1 MSRSNRA
8 HEEIGNGC
16 ARRVTVALLDARLMG
31 DEVVESR
38 SECEGECEEPSIT
51 PTRGRRMEAP
61 DGSRLPI
68 LVGDVLALRGAGLA
82 TTETWALLCQAAQAL
97 QDLFLSN
104 GGVIGGGSRVGPVV
118 TPHTLELTPRGRVML
133 QIAPQETAR
142 AYLPPEYRPGRLYS
156 DTDSEKMWMYSLG
169 RALLDTTPRLAAL
182 TGSVSVSP
190 TSALQSV
197 LAAMTEPDP
206 QRRASLMNLL
216 DVISE
221 YCHTRMLTKPF
232 TLIVID
238 MYREVVR
245 SSQYAVRMRDTCHL
259 KRQPQIY
266 SPYYYYYNHR
276 QYDGEQQQNK
286 NKQLIPSSS
295 LHFLK
300 YHGKANFCKY
310 QTQNSRSHPNLSC
323 LLPMEPHISNNKKP
337 QFQSQLNIKSN
348 CNEDFII
355 DSQINHSR
363 TYSQPIYSQCSNELI
378 KIQSNH
384 NLVVWDES
392 NKTEIVATIASAEN
406 DYSSASSDPI
416 YAFPVKPF
424 LTSHDIRVN
433 RLIAKRSKKTSKKND
448 VHAQPTK
455 SRVAQN
461 DSNDTGSQL
470 NMIAAVG
477 INMDTK
483 PPPLLSSPDNNIIYH
498 DRLLS
503 DDVNRAINSFGHQYS
518 QSSNSHHTDGGDKD
532 RQVVLKPMLNI
543 GHSQRNS
550 SLSVAIDNAY
560 RAVSSNQLKSNTVH
574 QSRNNNSTLAPPK
587 PPRIGIRNGPR
598 ARRGKPIQ
606 RAPSRLYCA
615 ITGPIRC
622 LNKTQCV
629 GPEFVVRAC
638 QPPKSLKVG
647 DSKNSN
653 DNRAGRI
660 VIILLS
666 GQRID
671 VICDSHKTTAGELFQ
686 AVIRAEGLDDN
697 FTLGLA
703 ALLAGDFVMLPSEIR
718 LSKVSPPGWSTI
730 NECKGPLCCLPTSFM
745 LYLRQRFFLPS
756 LRGIRSWISKHLL
769 YLQIRRCILEQQ
781 LICTLNQLIN
791 LTGLALQAEFG
802 NYSVNEHACGNYFLL
817 EHYIPETLILNH
829 DYQHPQLLLNT
840 DELRGQLHE
849 AHRNRRGLD
858 ANTAEELFITHAQEL
873 EDYGLHLY
881 IATTSTKELEKII
894 GRLRK
899 YRLKNSAYSC
909 DEATDPKNITNF
921 LNNACQFNDISYPTV
936 DYRKIQS
943 TASHEA
949 YYNIESKENI
959 YAIPKNPSAIVDDV
973 KINNSISCGGK
984 TSATKKSETNVWFG
998 IHSQGI
1004 KIFERRGEPRKL
1016 AYLVKLQWQDI
1027 KTLSYSKN
1035 SLVICIKYN
1044 GKRIKLKLNMEYKKS
1059 CYAFKLT
1066 SLHHQF
1072 FLKLRSELTSLQGLT
1087 RDFGVPLN
1095 PTLDSALAPK
1105 CKASKMKISTVN
1117 KQINVNENYP
1127 TSLEDYQNK
1136 ENENPIILEKVA
1148 TNTYASINNDDE
1160 PICYTPADDVIYAQV
1175 NARLEPE
1182 GASRDTED
1190 ESERTHID
1198 TNNIVTSE
1206 SKYSNNHTNKN
1217 WASHQSIDIMC
1228 VPTLIRNTPK
1238 LVSSNNRYNQF
1249 NENPNQ
1255 PEELYAAI
1263 NRSSKK
1269 YSDDANSS
1277 VSRLDKKWSVQ
1288 YADIASKALS
1298 KVKTSSLP
1306 NYSVSKQRTD
1316 FRTPSLPR
1324 RLGVRMGTRA
1334 IYSGSHVPRDFSL
1347 SDDIELL
1354 SFKSETVSSIQ
1365 STFAQSSESLMPEA
1379 YVLNAD
1385 IGIDDETFH
1394 ISKDDTMSAS
1404 LMARL
1409 EELSFVEER
1418 MLRTIKLERGHG
1430 GSIGLQVTEGNDGGV
1445 YVQAISVGGSAD
1457 MAGNVIKGDKII
1469 AINGSSLLNLRYQDA
1484 LKMLQSSSCREIELV
1499 LSQKTSKRHMPTQ
1512 SLKSNHIK
1520 QMSNVSSSANDSCL
1534 TGRRSSD
1541 KVLDVVPVHSD
1552 SVSSTSHNQYT
1563 QNEYGINIASPIN
1576 LNSASMMVN
1585 LDDFDILDLNVNQI
1599 QCLKCWCI
1607 PNRQTYCEK
1616 KLDEEMQI
1624 LWAKTEAT
1632 LLVTFI
1638 LDYRKLHDNTAFLR
1652 NIASQIV
1659 WRSWVDS
1666 GHALKRDIMN
1676 SPGGSD
1682 TKRTV
1687 ISTKLIV
1694 IRDNIYAS

>member
-1 MSRSNRA
+1 M
-8 HEEIGNGC
+8 
-16 ARRVTVALLDARLMG
+16 
-31 DEVVESR
+31 EV
-38 SECEGECEEPSIT
+38 
-51 PTRGRRMEAP
+51 P
-61 DGSRLPI
+61 DSSRLPI
-68 LVGDVLALRGAGLA
+68 LVSDVLALRGAGLA
-82 TTETWALLCQAAQAL
+82 ATETWALLCQAAQAL

-133 QIAPQETAR
+133 QIASQETAR

-169 RALLDTTPRLAAL
+169 RALLDTTPRVAAL
-182 TGSVSVSP
+182 TGSVSVTP

-245 SSQYAVRMRDTCHL
+245 SSQYTARMRDTCHL

-266 SPYYYYYNHR
+266 SPYYYYYYNHR
-276 QYDGEQQQNK
+276 QYDREQQQNK

-295 LHFLK
+295 LHFSK
-300 YHGKANFCKY
+300 YHNKANFFKY

-323 LLPMEPHISNNKKP
+323 LLPIEPHINNSKKP

-348 CNEDFII
+348 YNEDFIMG
-355 DSQINHSR
+355 SQINHSR
-363 TYSQPIYSQCSNELI
+363 TYSQPIYSQCSNELT

-384 NLVVWDES
+384 NLVVWNER
-392 NKTEIVATIASAEN
+392 NKTEIMTTTPSAEN
-406 DYSSASSDPI
+406 SYSSASSDPI
-416 YAFPVKPF
+416 YAFPMKPF
-424 LTSHDIRVN
+424 LTSHNIRVN
-433 RLIAKRSKKTSKKND
+433 RLTSKRSKKTLKKND

-455 SRVAQN
+455 RVSQN
-461 DSNDTGSQL
+461 DPSDTGSQL
-470 NMIAAVG
+470 NIAAAVG
-477 INMDTK
+477 INMGTK
-483 PPPLLSSPDNNIIYH
+483 APPLLSSPDNNIIYH

-503 DDVNRAINSFGHQYS
+503 EDVNRTINSLDHQYS
-518 QSSNSHHTDGGDKD
+518 QSSNIHHTDGGEKD
-532 RQVVLKPMLNI
+532 RQVVLKSVLNVE
-543 GHSQRNS
+543 HSQWNS
-550 SLSVAIDNAY
+550 SSSVAIDNAY
-560 RAVSSNQLKSNTVH
+560 RAIPTNQLKSNTAH
-574 QSRNNNSTLAPPK
+574 QSHNNNSTIAPPK

-629 GPEFVVRAC
+629 GPEFVVRAS
-638 QPPKSLKVG
+638 QPPKSLEVG
-647 DSKNSN
+647 DSKNGN
-653 DNRAGRI
+653 DNRVGRI
-660 VIILLS
+660 VVILLS

-671 VICDSHKTTAGELFQ
+671 VICDSRKTTAGELFQ
-686 AVIRAEGLDDN
+686 AIIRAEGLDDN

-730 NECKGPLCCLPTSFM
+730 DECKGPLCCLPTSFM

-756 LRGIRSWISKHLL
+756 LRGIRNWISKHLL

-817 EHYIPETLILNH
+817 EHYIPETLVLNH
-829 DYQHPQLLLNT
+829 DHQHPQLLLNT
-840 DELRGQLHE
+840 NELRGQLHE

-858 ANTAEELFITHAQEL
+858 TNTAEELFISHAQEL

-881 IATTSTKELEKII
+881 IATTGTKELEKII

-899 YRLKNSAYSC
+899 YRLKDSVYSC
-909 DEATDPKNITNF
+909 DDARDPKNISNF
-921 LNNACQFNDISYPTV
+921 LNDVCQFDNISYPTV
-936 DYRKIQS
+936 DCPKIQS
-943 TASHEA
+943 TTSREA

-973 KINNSISCGGK
+973 KINNSISCSGK
-984 TSATKKSETNVWFG
+984 TGSAKKSEINVWFG

-1004 KIFERRGEPRKL
+1004 KIFERKGEPRKL
-1016 AYLVKLQWQDI
+1016 VYLVKLQWQDI

-1035 SLVICIKYN
+1035 SLIICIKCN
-1044 GKRIKLKLNMEYKKS
+1044 GKRTKLKLNMDYKKS
-1059 CYAFKLT
+1059 YYAFKLT

-1072 FLKLRSELTSLQGLT
+1072 FLRLRSELTSLQGLS

-1095 PTLDSALAPK
+1095 PTLDSPLATR
-1105 CKASKMKISTVN
+1105 CKASKMKISVVN
-1117 KQINVNENYP
+1117 KQINVDENYP

-1136 ENENPIILEKVA
+1136 ENENPIIVGKVA
-1148 TNTYASINNDDE
+1148 TNPYASVNNDDE
-1160 PICYTPADDVIYAQV
+1160 SICYTPADDAIYAQV

-1190 ESERTHID
+1190 ESERIHID
-1198 TNNIVTSE
+1198 TNNIVSSE
-1206 SKYSNNHTNKN
+1206 SKYSNNYTNKN
-1217 WASHQSIDIMC
+1217 WASHQSIDTC
-1228 VPTLIRNTPK
+1228 DVTTLIYDTPK
-1238 LVSSNNRYNQF
+1238 LMSSNNRYNQF
-1249 NENPNQ
+1249 NENTNH

-1269 YSDDANSS
+1269 YSDNTKSS
-1277 VSRLDKKWSVQ
+1277 ISRLDQKWSVQ

-1306 NYSVSKQRTD
+1306 NYSVSKQKTD

-1334 IYSGSHVPRDFSL
+1334 IYSGSHIPRDFSL

-1354 SFKSETVSSIQ
+1354 SLKSETVSSIQ
-1365 STFAQSSESLMPEA
+1365 STLAQSKESLMPEA
-1379 YVLNAD
+1379 YVLDAD

-1394 ISKDDTMSAS
+1394 ISNDDTMSAS

-1418 MLRTIKLERGHG
+1418 MLRTIRLERGHG

-1499 LSQKTSKRHMPTQ
+1499 LSQTTSKRHIPTQ
-1512 SLKSNHIK
+1512 PLKSNNIK
-1520 QMSNVSSSANDSCL
+1520 RMSKVSSSTTDSCL
-1534 TGRRSSD
+1534 TVRKSSE
-1541 KVLDVVPVHSD
+1541 KVLDIGPMHNN
-1552 SVSSTSHNQYT
+1552 SVSSTSHNHYS
-1563 QNEYGINIASPIN
+1563 QNGYGINVASPIN
-1576 LNSASMMVN
+1576 LNSASTMIN
-1585 LDDFDILDLNVNQI
+1585 LDDLDVS
-1599 QCLKCWCI
+1599 
-1607 PNRQTYCEK
+1607 
-1616 KLDEEMQI
+1616 
-1624 LWAKTEAT
+1624 AT
-1632 LLVTFI
+1632 SHQVFI
-1638 LDYRKLHDNTAFLR
+1638 
-1652 NIASQIV
+1652 
-1659 WRSWVDS
+1659 
-1666 GHALKRDIMN
+1666 
-1676 SPGGSD
+1676 
-1682 TKRTV
+1682 
-1687 ISTKLIV
+1687 
-1694 IRDNIYAS
+1694 